1 MKRIFSLLCVV
12 LAVNSIV
19 YAARPQRV
27 LGPGTGSAHFREP
40 YHQVGHVT
48 LYKDTTYILTGWYFV
63 DSLSSITIQAGTL
76 ILGDSASAGTLIIRR
91 GAKIFASGTPTE
103 PIVFT
108 SSKPPGQRRPGDWGG
123 VIILGNAPTNK
134 PTTQQVEGGFGTI
147 PNSDA
152 MYGGN
157 DPADSSG
164 VFRYVRI
171 EFAGSVFSQDNESNG
186 LTLGGVG
193 NRTLIEYVQVSFGN
207 DDDFEFFGG
216 TVNARYLVSWRNL
229 DDNIDTDFGYSG
241 KIQFV
246 YVKRDP
252 MIFDASAAGASN
264 GFESDNEGR
273 APYTATPRT
282 NARISN
288 VTLIGPAWDST
299 EANNLNSK
307 WDNTAL
313 IRRASEFSI
322 YNSILVGWRKGI
334 NLRDSLTQLAALE
347 GRLEIRNTSLAAP
360 TSVLQVSSSPSAGL
374 PTGFNIRN
382 WFLTPEFG
390 NKDTLPRTAWAVG
403 LTQKAFALDGTN
415 DPRPLPG
422 SEAATAGTNYSS
434 GRLAGDSWFIR
445 VSYRGAFDP
454 SLPMS
459 LQWTAR
465 WTNFDP
471 QNTDYSGG
479 VTSVQSE
486 DGNAELPFGYT
497 LYQNYPNPF
506 NPATTIGF
514 YLPQQEH
521 VTITVYNVLGQK
533 VCVLANGV
541 YPQGQHYVNFDGS
554 AVASGLYFYT
564 LKTSSFTQTKKMLLA
579 K

>member
-1 MKRIFSLLCVV
+1 MKKIVITAFLIISLGSV
-12 LAVNSIV
+12 L
-19 YAARPQRV
+19 YGARPQRI
-27 LGPGTGSAHFREP
+27 LGPGTGSEHFREP
-40 YHQVGHVT
+40 YHQTGHRT
-48 LYKDTTYILTGWYFV
+48 LYSDTTYILTGWYFV
-63 DSLSSITIQAGTL
+63 DSLASITIQPGTL

-91 GAKIFASGTPTE
+91 GATIHAEGTPTQ

-108 SSKPPGQRRPGDWGG
+108 SAKPIGQRRPGDWGG
-123 VIILGNAPTNK
+123 IIILGNAPTNK

-157 DPADSSG
+157 NPDDSSG
-164 VFRYVRI
+164 VLRYVRI

-193 NRTLIEYVQVSFGN
+193 RKTIIEYVQVSFGN

-252 MIFDASAAGASN
+252 AIFDASASGSSN
-264 GFESDNEGR
+264 GFESDNEGKS
-273 APYTATPRT
+273 PYNAIPRT
-282 NARISN
+282 SARISN

-299 EANNLNSK
+299 EAMALNAK
-307 WDNTAL
+307 WDNTAML
-313 IRRASEFSI
+313 RRATEFSI
-322 YNSILVGWRKGI
+322 YNSIMVGWRKGI
-334 NLRDSLTQLAALE
+334 NIRDSLTQLAALE

-360 TSVLQVSSSPSAGL
+360 TNVLQVSASPAAGI
-374 PTGFNIRN
+374 PTGFDIKS
-382 WFLTPEFG
+382 WFTKPEFG

-403 LTQKAFALDGTN
+403 LTPKAFALDATN

-422 SEAATAGTNYSS
+422 SEAATAGTNYSA
-434 GRLAGDSWFIR
+434 GRLAGDSWFIQ
-445 VSYRGAFDP
+445 VPYRGAFDP

-459 LQWTAR
+459 QQWTAG

-471 QNTDYSGG
+471 QNTDYSQG
-479 VTSVQSE
+479 VTSLGQESMFTEVPQSFV
-486 DGNAELPFGYT
+486 LQ
-497 LYQNYPNPF
+497 QNYPNPF
-506 NPATTIGF
+506 NPVTTIGF
-514 YLPQQEH
+514 YVPKQEH
-521 VTITVYNVLGQK
+521 VTITVHNILGQK
-533 VCVLANGV
+533 VCDLTSRV
-541 YPQGQHYVNFDGS
+541 YPQGQHYVTFD
-554 AVASGLYFYT
+554 ATNLASGIYFYT
-564 LKTSSFTQTKKMLLA
+564 LKTPSTIQTKKMLLA